1 MWLACGR
8 FVLDLW
14 WSKCE
19 RALQH
24 VYITPTSGSAQGA
37 RTAPNSFST
46 DPAKVSFSTEVPCL
60 MNIMWQAQQQRP
72 SSQAQV
78 RPSLLLV
85 LPCSPPTNT
94 FTDFI
99 DRSLA
104 RIITRAL
111 TGPFTRFFCELISS
125 FSYWLTYSLVH
136 LLSDSFSHWLSSS
149 ITQLLNRSLAVTDS
163 FTDSLTHSCT
173 GALTRALV
181 HWGTDSIIHSLLYS
195 LTHSLIYWLSLTHSL
210 THSCTGSLG
219 H

>member
-1 MWLACGR
+1 MAGVRKICSR
-8 FVLDLW
+8 FVVVQIA
-14 WSKCE
+14 
-19 RALQH
+19 RALYLSVPRHYQFH
-24 VYITPTSGSAQGA
+24 QNPRIGA
-37 RTAPNSFST
+37 RMENEAAPNSFST
-46 DPAKVSFSTEVPCL
+46 DPAKVSFSTGVPCL

-85 LPCSPPTNT
+85 LPCCSPPTNT

-136 LLSDSFSHWLSSS
+136 LLSDSFIHWLSSS
-149 ITQLLNRSLAVTDS
+149 
-163 FTDSLTHSCT
+163 
-173 GALTRALV
+173 
-181 HWGTDSIIHSLLYS
+181 
-195 LTHSLIYWLSLTHSL
+195 LTHSLNYSTAHWLSLTHSL
-210 THSCTGSLG
+210 THLLTRALGHSLVHWFTGALVQSFTRSCTHSLITGS